1 MILYQI
7 VDEKNN
13 IVDEYQKHDKALRS
27 LEDITMLFQDHYYHI
42 ETLVLEDTKHY
53 L

>member
-13 IVDEYQKHDKALRS
+13 IVDEYQKHDMALRS
-27 LEDITMLFQDHYYHI
+27 LEDMTALFQDHDYHI
-42 ETLVLEDTKHY
+42 ETLVFEETK
-53 L
+53 